1 MRYYKETPIGPVALE
16 CEDGFLTKLS
26 LNQKVDE
33 SRPQGELPAVI
44 AEAFLQLDEY
54 FAGKRKKFDLPL
66 KPAGSAFM
74 KRVWTSLAKIPYG
87 QTASYKDIAIL
98 TGNSRAVRAVG
109 LANNRNPIPII
120 IPCHRVIGTSGK
132 LIGYAGGVDMKRALL
147 DLEKSNS

>member
-26 LNQKVDE
+26 RNQKVDE

-132 LIGYAGGVDMKRALL
+132 LVGYAGGLEIKRALL